1 MTQFFPVR
9 SFRSARIGNERVTRS
24 LTMLTQGA
32 KDMILRN
39 TISLIVFTS
48 VLSGFQ
54 VANGADPISVA
65 ILPFHGRIP
74 ITANP
79 NEGGTESRIRTE
91 QTSKAREQET
101 ENDRRAGLG
110 DRQTRT
116 REVTNQSSSTSE
128 ITTRIF
134 NAEKEKD
141 NIALAVVDLLTVKL
155 LTSEY
160 VMLVERNE
168 IDRIYDEL
176 KLSRSGIVNAAEANQ
191 VGRLSGAK
199 LLVTGSVVRIDNDL
213 YLIAKVMGTETSRLA
228 GASVKGPANSDL
240 SELVDKLSIELDK
253 IFHTKANSLLPKV
266 ESESDW
272 VERIAKT
279 FEGKKLPT
287 VTVQLESKNGTLDSA
302 AATELERLLK
312 KLGFDVVAG
321 DHPNARRAELAVVG
335 EAKSEFAYR
344 RGDWVATRCRVD
356 LQIRSQADGK
366 VKASDSETC
375 TVFDIAEQQAGK
387 DGLQEA
393 MRRLAERVATKMIE

>member
-1 MTQFFPVR
+1 
-9 SFRSARIGNERVTRS
+9 
-24 LTMLTQGA
+24 MLTKGTRNMTL
-32 KDMILRN
+32 KNSILR
-39 TISLIVFTS
+39 IVFVC
-48 VLSGFQ
+48 VLSGFG
-54 VANGADPISVA
+54 VASATDPISVA
-65 ILPFHGRIP
+65 ILPFHGRAP
-74 ITANP
+74 ISANP
-79 NEGGTESRIRTE
+79 NDLGVETRTRIE
-91 QTSKAREQET
+91 QTSKTQDRETDNE
-101 ENDRRAGLG
+101 RRNGLA
-110 DRQTRT
+110 DRQTRN
-116 REVTNQSSSTSE
+116 RDVANQSTSTTE
-128 ITTRIF
+128 TTTRIF

-141 NIALAVVDLLTVKL
+141 NIAVAVVDLLTIKL

-160 VMLVERNE
+160 IMLVERNE

-240 SELVDKLSIELDK
+240 SELVDKLAVELEK
-253 IFHTKANSLLPKV
+253 IFNTKANSLLPKV
-266 ESESDW
+266 ESENDW
-272 VERIAKT
+272 VTRIAKS
-279 FEGKKLPT
+279 FEDKKLPT
-287 VTVQLESKNGTLDSA
+287 VTVQLESKNGNIDTA
-302 AATELERLLK
+302 AAAELERLLK
-312 KLGFDVVAG
+312 QLGFDVVAG

-344 RGDWVATRCRVD
+344 RGDWVATRCRID

-375 TVFDIAEQQAGK
+375 TVFDIAEQLAGK

-393 MRRLAERVATKMIE
+393 MRRLAERVATKMIQ

>member
-1 MTQFFPVR
+1 
-9 SFRSARIGNERVTRS
+9 
-24 LTMLTQGA
+24 MLTQGA
-32 KDMILRN
+32 KDMTLSNSIPL
-39 TISLIVFTS
+39 LVFTA

-54 VANGADPISVA
+54 ATIGADPISVA
-65 ILPFHGRIP
+65 ILPFHGRAP

-79 NEGGTESRIRTE
+79 NVGGAESRIRTE

-101 ENDRRAGLG
+101 ENERRSVLG
-110 DRQTRT
+110 DRQNRT
-116 REVTNQSSSTSE
+116 REVTNQSTRITE
-128 ITTRIF
+128 TTTRIF
-134 NAEKEKD
+134 NAEEEKD
-141 NIALAVVDLLTVKL
+141 NIAAAAVDLLTIKL

-213 YLIAKVMGTETSRLA
+213 YIIAKVMGTETSRLA

-240 SELVDKLSIELDK
+240 SELVDKLAIELEK
-253 IFHTKANSLLPKV
+253 IFNNKASSLLPKV
-266 ESESDW
+266 ESEPDW

-279 FEGKKLPT
+279 FEGKALPT

-302 AATELERLLK
+302 AATELVRLMK
-312 KLGFDVVAG
+312 QLGFDVVAG
-321 DHPNARRAELAVVG
+321 DHPNARRADLAVVG

-344 RGDWVATRCRVD
+344 RGDWVATRCRID

-366 VKASDSETC
+366 VMASDSETC

-393 MRRLAERVATKMIE
+393 IRRLAERVATKMIQ

>member
-1 MTQFFPVR
+1 MTR
-9 SFRSARIGNERVTRS
+9 KLRILTEGTR
-24 LTMLTQGA
+24 
-32 KDMILRN
+32 DMTLMKTILR
-39 TISLIVFTS
+39 IAFVCI
-48 VLSGFQ
+48 LSGFA
-54 VANGADPISVA
+54 VASATDPISVA
-65 ILPFHGRIP
+65 ILPFHGRAP
-74 ITANP
+74 ISANP
-79 NEGGTESRIRTE
+79 NDRGIEMRIRTE
-91 QTSKAREQET
+91 QTAKARENET
-101 ENDRRAGLG
+101 DTERRAGLS
-110 DRQTRT
+110 DRQSRN
-116 REVTNQSSSTSE
+116 RDVTTQSTSTTDT
-128 ITTRIF
+128 TTRIF
-134 NAEKEKD
+134 NAEREKD
-141 NIALAVVDLLTVKL
+141 DIAIAAVDLLTIKL

-213 YLIAKVMGTETSRLA
+213 YLIAKVMGAETSRLA

-240 SELVDKLSIELDK
+240 SKLVDKLAIELEK
-253 IFHTKANSLLPKV
+253 IFDTKASSLLPKV
-266 ESESDW
+266 ESENDW
-272 VERIAKT
+272 VTRITKS

-287 VTVQLESKNGTLDSA
+287 VTVQLESKRGNIDSA

-312 KLGFDVVAG
+312 QLGFDVVAG
-321 DHPNARRAELAVVG
+321 DHPNARRAEFAIVG

-344 RGDWVATRCRVD
+344 RGDWVATRCRID

-375 TVFDIAEQQAGK
+375 TVFDVAEQLAGK

-393 MRRLAERVATKMIE
+393 IRRLAERVATKMN

>member
-1 MTQFFPVR
+1 
-9 SFRSARIGNERVTRS
+9 
-24 LTMLTQGA
+24 MLTQGA
-32 KDMILRN
+32 KDMTLSNSIPL
-39 TISLIVFTS
+39 LVFTA

-54 VANGADPISVA
+54 VTIGADPISVA
-65 ILPFHGRIP
+65 ILPFHGRAP

-79 NEGGTESRIRTE
+79 NVGGAESRIRTE

-101 ENDRRAGLG
+101 ENERRSVLG
-110 DRQTRT
+110 DRQNRT
-116 REVTNQSSSTSE
+116 REVTNQSTSITE
-128 ITTRIF
+128 TTTRIF
-134 NAEKEKD
+134 NAEEEKD
-141 NIALAVVDLLTVKL
+141 NIAAAAVDLLTIKL
-155 LTSEY
+155 LTSEH

-213 YLIAKVMGTETSRLA
+213 YIIAKVMGTETSRLA

-240 SELVDKLSIELDK
+240 SELVDKLAIELEK
-253 IFHTKANSLLPKV
+253 IFNNKASSLLPKV
-266 ESESDW
+266 ESEPDW

-279 FEGKKLPT
+279 FEGKTLPT
-287 VTVQLESKNGTLDSA
+287 VTVQMESKNGTLDSA
-302 AATELERLLK
+302 AATELVRLMK
-312 KLGFDVVAG
+312 QLGFDVVAG
-321 DHPNARRAELAVVG
+321 DHPNARRADLAVVG

-344 RGDWVATRCRVD
+344 RGDWVATRCRID

-366 VKASDSETC
+366 VMASDSETC

-393 MRRLAERVATKMIE
+393 IRRLAERVATKMIQ

>member
-1 MTQFFPVR
+1 V
-9 SFRSARIGNERVTRS
+9 G
-24 LTMLTQGA
+24 GA
-32 KDMILRN
+32 
-39 TISLIVFTS
+39 
-48 VLSGFQ
+48 
-54 VANGADPISVA
+54 
-65 ILPFHGRIP
+65 
-74 ITANP
+74 
-79 NEGGTESRIRTE
+79 ESRIRTE

-101 ENDRRAGLG
+101 ENERRSVLG
-110 DRQTRT
+110 DRQNRT
-116 REVTNQSSSTSE
+116 REVTNQSTRITE
-128 ITTRIF
+128 TTTRIF
-134 NAEKEKD
+134 NAEEEKD
-141 NIALAVVDLLTVKL
+141 NIAAAAVDLLTIKL

-213 YLIAKVMGTETSRLA
+213 YIIAKVMGTETSRLA

-240 SELVDKLSIELDK
+240 SELVDKLAIELEK
-253 IFHTKANSLLPKV
+253 IFNNKASSLLPKV
-266 ESESDW
+266 ESEPDW

-279 FEGKKLPT
+279 FEGKALPT

-302 AATELERLLK
+302 AATELVRLMK
-312 KLGFDVVAG
+312 QLGFDVVAG
-321 DHPNARRAELAVVG
+321 DHPNARRADLAVVG

-344 RGDWVATRCRVD
+344 RGDWVATRCRID

-366 VKASDSETC
+366 VMASDSETC

-393 MRRLAERVATKMIE
+393 IRRLAERVATKMIQ